1 MKCENFMTSLEFPIM
16 GAGIESYTKQVQ
28 GSYDLW
34 YSRFCLWGK
43 HRVHPSYVDFPIKGA

>member
-28 GSYDLW
+28 GSYRTFDI
-34 YSRFCLWGK
+34 R
-43 HRVHPSYVDFPIKGA
+43 DFACEGNIEFILAMSIFP